1 MDSVRVVVDGLF
13 EEMVGQVKEVMLLPP
28 PPPPKE
34 ECAGLQQLPKP
45 FPAQFA
51 QQHQQPKPPP
61 LKSNLI
67 FATKSKPVPP
77 LPSSS
82 SSFVVPGQKRTVL
95 EGENLAVSS
104 TFYNSPTKK
113 LKPSFPD
120 EQLFTL
126 EKNNEEVGGGGE
138 SESDYYQNLDNAEDI
153 SDARDHFKAPTST
166 SNGNIVVEF
175 YEGITPTTSAASTS
189 FSAAPTNK
197 KRATSSGT
205 ASSGKKFACT
215 EVGCDKSYST
225 PRDLK
230 VHTRCAHSGV
240 KPFSCAFSGCPGF
253 ASADRSNTLRHI
265 RNVHLKSGG
274 GGGKGA
280 TEAGE
285 LSDGSGGGKDDDP
298 AKYLTVQTELL

>member
-13 EEMVGQVKEVMLLPP
+13 EEMVGQVKEMMLL
-28 PPPPKE
+28 PPPKE

-51 QQHQQPKPPP
+51 QQHQQSKPPP

-67 FATKSKPVPP
+67 VATKSKPAPP

-82 SSFVVPGQKRTVL
+82 SSFVVPGQKRTAL
-95 EGENLAVSS
+95 EEENLAALS
-104 TFYNSPTKK
+104 TLNNSPTKK
-113 LKPSFPD
+113 LKVSFPD
-120 EQLFTL
+120 EQLFTQ
-126 EKNNEEVGGGGE
+126 EKNDEEVGGGGE
-138 SESDYYQNLDNAEDI
+138 SEGDYQNLDNADDI
-153 SDARDHFKAPTST
+153 SDAHGHFKSPTST
-166 SNGNIVVEF
+166 SYGNIVVEF
-175 YEGITPTTSAASTS
+175 GDGTTPTTSV
-189 FSAAPTNK
+189 APTNNK
-197 KRATSSGT
+197 KRATLSGT
-205 ASSGKKFACT
+205 TSSVKKFACT

-240 KPFSCAFSGCPGF
+240 KPFSCAFTGCPGF

-285 LSDGSGGGKDDDP
+285 PSDGTTGGGKDDDP

>member
-13 EEMVGQVKEVMLLPP
+13 EEMVGQVKEMMLLPP

-51 QQHQQPKPPP
+51 QQHQQSKPPP

-67 FATKSKPVPP
+67 VATKSKPAPP

-82 SSFVVPGQKRTVL
+82 SSFVVPGQKRTAL
-95 EGENLAVSS
+95 EEENLAALS
-104 TFYNSPTKK
+104 TLNNSPTKK
-113 LKPSFPD
+113 LKVSFPD
-120 EQLFTL
+120 EQLFTQ
-126 EKNNEEVGGGGE
+126 EKNDEEVGGGGE
-138 SESDYYQNLDNAEDI
+138 SEGDYYQNLDNADDI
-153 SDARDHFKAPTST
+153 SDAHGHFKSPTST
-166 SNGNIVVEF
+166 SYGNIVVEF
-175 YEGITPTTSAASTS
+175 GDGTTPTTSV
-189 FSAAPTNK
+189 APTNNK
-197 KRATSSGT
+197 KRATLSGT
-205 ASSGKKFACT
+205 ASSVKKFACT

-240 KPFSCAFSGCPGF
+240 KPFSCAFTGCPGF

-274 GGGKGA
+274 SGGKGA

-285 LSDGSGGGKDDDP
+285 PSDGTTGGGKDDDP